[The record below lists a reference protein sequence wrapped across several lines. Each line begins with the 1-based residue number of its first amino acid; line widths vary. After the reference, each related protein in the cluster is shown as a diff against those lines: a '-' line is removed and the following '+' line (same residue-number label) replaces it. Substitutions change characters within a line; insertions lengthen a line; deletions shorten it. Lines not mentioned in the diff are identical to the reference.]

1 MGLPVT
7 TPAAD
12 PPPGGQAR
20 VRSPWAVA
28 RAALAAPFT
37 RRQGRELL
45 FCLAGLPFAVINP
58 LALFVLAVDLTW
70 LVAGSGRG
78 NPSPAA
84 IAIAIAC
91 VGLLPVLLVSTRA
104 ARGVGSLQRMIAAR
118 LLGTRVAPPPPGR
131 RSPGARAWP
140 GPGPRDGA
148 GWRVMVYLLAK
159 LPVALIELYAV
170 FLWVGGLV
178 NLGYPLWWGAFRNH
192 PPGTRLSPVPVFTP
206 LGLSGDGT
214 FRVATLPGTFAA
226 AAAGAAM
233 LLAAP
238 WVTRAVTSADAWLIR
253 GLLGPGR
260 LAQRVHDLEL
270 SRALAVDDSAALLRR
285 LERNLH
291 DGAQIRLATLAMNLG
306 MAREKL
312 GDGGEVPDA
321 AAARELVDAA
331 LRGAKDALGELRNLA
346 RGIHPPVL
354 DNGLADAL
362 ASLAADSATPVELE
376 VSIPVRPTP
385 AIETIAYFC
394 AAELLANA
402 AKHSFANKIAI
413 RAAGQRD
420 VLLLSVADEGT
431 GGADPARGSGLSGL
445 AQRAAVVDGRLD
457 DCEPARR
464 PDEDHRRAPAAR
476 MNARVVI
483 AEDAALFRA
492 GLTRLIED
500 HGHRVCAA
508 VADGGALLAAVA
520 EHQPDV
526 VVADIR
532 MPPTHTDEGLR
543 AALEIRRQYPRTG
556 VLVLSQYIETTY
568 TARLLE
574 GNAAGAGY
582 LLKERVADV
591 AEFTDALER
600 VAAGGTALD
609 PEVVGQL
616 LRASRRAD
624 GLTALT
630 ARERHVLA
638 LMAEGRSNAGIADA
652 LVVTGGTVEKHVAS
666 IFDKLGLPQDEA
678 DNRRVLAVL
687 RYLDS

>member
-7 TPAAD
+7 TLTAD

-20 VRSPWAVA
+20 VGSPWAVA
-28 RAALAAPFT
+28 RAAAAAPFT
-37 RRQGRELL
+37 RREGRELL
-45 FCLAGLPFAVINP
+45 FCLAGLPFAVLNP

-78 NPSPAA
+78 DPSPADTV
-84 IAIAIAC
+84 IAFAC
-91 VGLLPVLLVSTRA
+91 LGLLLVLVVSTRA
-104 ARGVGSLQRMIAAR
+104 ARGLGSLQRTLATR
-118 LLGTRVAPPPPGR
+118 LLGMRVAAPPPAQ
-131 RSPGARAWP
+131 RSPGARVWL
-140 GPGPRDGA
+140 GPGLRDGA
-148 GWRVMVYLLAK
+148 GWRVMAYLLAK
-159 LPVALIELYAV
+159 LPVGLIELYAV
-170 FLWVGGLV
+170 FLWIGGLV

-192 PPGTRLSPVPVFTP
+192 PPGTRLSPMPVFTP
-206 LGLSGDGT
+206 FGLFGEGT

-270 SRALAVDDSAALLRR
+270 SRALAVDDSAAMLRR

-362 ASLAADSATPVELE
+362 ASLAADSAIPVELE

-402 AKHSFANKIAI
+402 AKHSFANRIAI
-413 RAAGQRD
+413 RVASHRN
-420 VLLLSVADEGT
+420 VLLLSVADDGA
-431 GGADPARGSGLSGL
+431 GGADPARGTGLSGL
-445 AQRAAVVDGRLD
+445 AQRAALVDGRLTIAS
-457 DCEPARR
+457 PA
-464 PDEDHRRAPAAR
+464 
-476 MNARVVI
+476 
-483 AEDAALFRA
+483 
-492 GLTRLIED
+492 
-500 HGHRVCAA
+500 
-508 VADGGALLAAVA
+508 GG
-520 EHQPDV
+520 
-526 VVADIR
+526 
-532 MPPTHTDEGLR
+532 PTTVTVELPLR
-543 AALEIRRQYPRTG
+543 A
-556 VLVLSQYIETTY
+556 
-568 TARLLE
+568 
-574 GNAAGAGY
+574 
-582 LLKERVADV
+582 
-591 AEFTDALER
+591 
-600 VAAGGTALD
+600 
-609 PEVVGQL
+609 
-616 LRASRRAD
+616 
-624 GLTALT
+624 
-630 ARERHVLA
+630 
-638 LMAEGRSNAGIADA
+638 
-652 LVVTGGTVEKHVAS
+652 
-666 IFDKLGLPQDEA
+666 
-678 DNRRVLAVL
+678 
-687 RYLDS
+687 